1 MNSSAAHEMPMLKTV
16 PTERKRNALE
26 DVTVTL
32 LNNWI
37 VVDGVDV
44 VDNAMLLEL
53 ILLLSLSLFFFSS
66 NACVYIYIKHKYLL
80 LLLLPFFFLS
90 LFNLSLAEPSLVV
103 SLFFFYTRE

>member
-1 MNSSAAHEMPMLKTV
+1 MLKTV

-37 VVDGVDV
+37 VVGGDGV

-53 ILLLSLSLFFFSS
+53 ILLFFLSFSS
-66 NACVYIYIKHKYLL
+66 SLQRVYIYIKNKYLL

>member
-37 VVDGVDV
+37 VVDGVAV

-66 NACVYIYIKHKYLL
+66 TRAYIYI
-80 LLLLPFFFLS
+80 
-90 LFNLSLAEPSLVV
+90 
-103 SLFFFYTRE
+103 

>member
-1 MNSSAAHEMPMLKTV
+1 MLKTV

-37 VVDGVDV
+37 VVGGGDV

-53 ILLLSLSLFFFSS
+53 ILL
-66 NACVYIYIKHKYLL
+66 
-80 LLLLPFFFLS
+80 FFLS
-90 LFNLSLAEPSLVV
+90 FSSSLQRVRI
-103 SLFFFYTRE
+103 YI